1 MNSGVTMDFVLI
13 TTSNASAGRSDEL
26 QRMLDSVTRTA
37 RSRPDLPITLLLLL
51 QDVPSDM
58 TPLRAFPDFV
68 DVSRVPNRLSLSA
81 ARNILLKRAANRGLI
96 GPDTVVGFPDDDCW
110 YPDGVLQRVAREF
123 ERVPQLDLWFCRYA
137 SRPVVA
143 DEAHHSARRART
155 CDVVRQA
162 SSNTMFV
169 RGRVVRSG
177 MMFDEEL
184 GVGTPAGSAE
194 DTEFA
199 LRVHLLRRQTRY
211 ADQALIGH
219 RDKNSAVRAKYYQ
232 GGLVAIARHARQ
244 QHRVAGELC
253 RKIGVGAWLTLR
265 GDLSFTNYRGAL
277 LAGAKAWRVPKSVP
291 PPGM

>member
-1 MNSGVTMDFVLI
+1 MDFVLI

-26 QRMLDSVTRTA
+26 QRMLDSVVRTA

-51 QDVPSDM
+51 QDVPSDR
-58 TPLRAFPDFV
+58 TPLGAFPDFV

-81 ARNILLKRAANRGLI
+81 ARNILLKRAASRGLI

-110 YPDGVLQRVAREF
+110 YPDGVLARVAAEF
-123 ERVPQLDLWFCRYA
+123 ERAPQLDLWFCRYA
-137 SRPVVA
+137 SRPTAA
-143 DEAHHSARRART
+143 DEAPARRART
-155 CDVVRQA
+155 REVIRQA

-169 RGRVVRSG
+169 RGRALRSG
-177 MMFDEEL
+177 LLFDEEL

-219 RDKNSAVRAKYYQ
+219 RDKNAAMRARYYR
-232 GGLVAIARHARQ
+232 GGLVAIARHARRR
-244 QHRVAGELC
+244 HRVAGELC

-265 GDLSFTNYRGAL
+265 GDLSFTSYRGAL
-277 LAGAKAWRVPKSVP
+277 LAGVKAWRVSDR
-291 PPGM
+291 